1 MPNEEK
7 SAMDTDEK
15 KRDIVSSGLAAED
28 KTSKPAQKAGDN
40 APCPPVVNKSEKKP
54 TVVIIIGMA
63 GSGKTTMMQRI
74 NAHVLQHKIPS
85 YIINLD
91 PAVTHVPYEPNIDIR
106 DTVNY
111 KEVMRQYKLG
121 PNGAILTSLNLFAT
135 RFDQVMELIN
145 KRSSELEYVFIDTP
159 GQIEVFTWSASGQII
174 TESLAADFPTVMVY
188 ITDTPRSSNPTTFM
202 SNMTYA
208 CSIMYKTRLPFL
220 IAFNKIDIMSH
231 FFLTEWLTDIDSMK
245 EALAK
250 DTTYMSSLVR
260 SMGYVLEEFYKTI
273 NHVGV
278 SALSGAGILRFFSAL
293 EKGSADYWK
302 EYRPV
307 LMAMQEKKRKQ
318 RELLK
323 KAQIARIKKDIK
335 ESGGSEKV
343 FSEKQK
349 NLKKKILDDLKGT
362 EPEAPVVRGFQ
373 E

>member
-1 MPNEEK
+1 MPKEQK
-7 SAMDTDEK
+7 SAMNIDEK
-15 KRDIVSSGLAAED
+15 KRDTVSSVGTAHEL
-28 KTSKPAQKAGDN
+28 SSLPVQMAGDD
-40 APCPPVVNKSEKKP
+40 APSPPVVKKREKKP

-91 PAVTHVPYEPNIDIR
+91 PAVSNVPYEPNIDIR

-135 RFDQVMELIN
+135 RFDQVMDLIN
-145 KRSSELEYVFIDTP
+145 KRSSELEYIFIDTP

-188 ITDTPRSSNPTTFM
+188 ITDVPRSANPTTFM

-231 FFLTEWLTDIDSMK
+231 IFLTEWLTDADSMK

-250 DTTYMSSLVR
+250 DKTYMSSLVK

-278 SALSGAGILRFFSAL
+278 SAITGAGILRFFKAL
-293 EKGSADYWK
+293 EKGSADYWL

-307 LMAMQEKKRKQ
+307 LAAMQEKKRKQ
-318 RELLK
+318 REQLK
-323 KAQIARIKKDIK
+323 KVQIARIKKDIK
-335 ESGGSEKV
+335 ASGGSKKV
-343 FSEKQK
+343 FSKTD
-349 NLKKKILDDLKGT
+349 LKKQVLDDLKAT
-362 EPEAPVVRGFQ
+362 EPEAPEVRGFQ